1 VTRARL
7 SRVAR
12 SRRDDLVW
20 WSTVE
25 EALASL
31 TVSELKKLAVLVS
44 ATAPNRK
51 PRLVALLV
59 EQLEGERL
67 LALWGRL
74 GELERAA
81 IGEVVHGSERRFNA
95 ERFRAK
101 YGQDPDWGA
110 RDNWGCR
117 VTASPL
123 SLFIYQGVVPDD
135 LLERVEPLVV
145 RPAEASIDSVRELPA
160 AIERLVEHYHY
171 KHESGTET
179 VPLVVDERERAA
191 HEELATV
198 LRLIDAGWVA
208 VSDRTR
214 RPTSAAVRL
223 VTSMLDTGD
232 NDADDELGPIRA
244 FAWPLLIQA
253 AGLAERAGARL
264 RLTAAGRKALAEPAA
279 PTLRRAWKRWLDTRL
294 LDELSRIDAI
304 KGQSGKGRR
313 GLTAAAGRRAVIADA
328 LADCPVGRWVD
339 VDELFRYMRASG
351 HDFEVTRDAWSLYL
365 RSPEYGSLGY
375 DGCGGWE
382 ILQGRYALCV
392 LFEYAATL
400 GLIDVAYV
408 PPAEAREDFRQLWG
422 ADDLEYLSRYD
433 GLSYVRL
440 TPLGAYCLG
449 IVDEYEPPRLELR
462 AVLSVLSTLEVVAT
476 EGSLNAADRIVLE
489 RYADSVSDRVWQLTD
504 QRLLAALEAG
514 GSLTELAEFLTASS
528 VSPLPERAVQLFRD
542 IEERAERIQDNGA
555 ARLIL
560 CGDPALATLVAN
572 HVRTRRLCMLAGE
585 RHLVVPVAS
594 ERAFRRALRELGY
607 PIPASE
613 LRDAA

>member
-1 VTRARL
+1 
-7 SRVAR
+7 VAR
-12 SRRDDLVW
+12 SRRDDSVW
-20 WSTVE
+20 WPTVE
-25 EALASL
+25 EALATL
-31 TVSELKKLAVLVS
+31 TVSALKKLALLVS

-59 EQLEGERL
+59 DQLEGERL
-67 LALWGRL
+67 VGLWGRL

-101 YGQDPDWGA
+101 YGRDPDWGA
-110 RDNWGCR
+110 CDKWGCR
-117 VTASPL
+117 VSASPL
-123 SLFIYQGVVPDD
+123 SLFIYQGVIPDD
-135 LLERVEPLVV
+135 LLSRVEPFVA
-145 RPAEASIDSVRELPA
+145 RPAEASIDSVKELPA

-171 KHESGTET
+171 GKHESGTET

-191 HEELATV
+191 HEELATI

-214 RPTSAAVRL
+214 RPTSAAIRVL
-223 VTSMLDTGD
+223 TSVLDTGD
-232 NDADDELGPIRA
+232 YDADDELGPIRA
-244 FAWPLLIQA
+244 FAWPLLVQA

-264 RLTAAGRKALAEPAA
+264 RLTAAGRKALADPAA
-279 PTLRRAWKRWLDTRL
+279 PTLRRTWKRWLDTRL
-294 LDELSRIDAI
+294 LDELRRIDVI
-304 KGQSGKGRR
+304 KGQTGKGRP
-313 GLTAAAGRRAVIADA
+313 GLTPAAGRRAVIADA

-339 VDELFRYMRASG
+339 VDKLFRYMRASG

-365 RSPEYGSLGY
+365 CSPEYGSLGY
-375 DGCGGWE
+375 DGYGGWE
-382 ILQGRYALCV
+382 ILQARYALCV

-408 PPAEAREDFRQLWG
+408 PPADAREDFRQLWG
-422 ADDLEYLSRYD
+422 AGDLEYLSRYD

-462 AVLSVLSTLEVVAT
+462 AVLSVLSTLEVMAM
-476 EGSLNAADRIVLE
+476 ERSLNAADRIVLN
-489 RYADSVSDRVWQLTD
+489 RYADAVSDRVWQLTD
-504 QRLLAALEAG
+504 DRLMAALEAG
-514 GSLTELAEFLTASS
+514 GSLTELAEFLTARNGA
-528 VSPLPERAVQLFRD
+528 PLPEPAVQLLRD
-542 IEERAERIQDNGA
+542 VERRAERIQDNGA

-613 LRDAA
+613 LGDAA

>member
-1 VTRARL
+1 M
-7 SRVAR
+7 AR
-12 SRRDDLVW
+12 SRRDDSVW
-20 WSTVE
+20 WPTVE
-25 EALASL
+25 EALATL
-31 TVSELKKLAVLVS
+31 TVSALKKLALLVS

-59 EQLEGERL
+59 DQLEGERL
-67 LALWGRL
+67 VGLWGRL

-101 YGQDPDWGA
+101 YGRDPDWGA
-110 RDNWGCR
+110 CDKWGCR
-117 VTASPL
+117 VSASPL
-123 SLFIYQGVVPDD
+123 SLFIYQGVIPDD
-135 LLERVEPLVV
+135 LLSRVEPFVA
-145 RPAEASIDSVRELPA
+145 RPAEASIDSVKELPA

-171 KHESGTET
+171 GKHESGTET

-191 HEELATV
+191 HEELATA
-198 LRLIDAGWVA
+198 LRLIDAGKLA

-214 RPTSAAVRL
+214 RPTAAAVRVL
-223 VTSMLDTGD
+223 TSMLDAGD
-232 NDADDELGPIRA
+232 YDADDELGPIRA
-244 FAWPLLIQA
+244 FAWPLLVQA

-264 RLTAAGRKALAEPAA
+264 RLTAAGRKALADPAA
-279 PTLRRAWKRWLDTRL
+279 PTLRRTWKRWLDTRL
-294 LDELSRIDAI
+294 LDELRRIDVI
-304 KGQSGKGRR
+304 KGQTGKGRP
-313 GLTAAAGRRAVIADA
+313 GLTPAAGRRAVIADA

-365 RSPEYGSLGY
+365 CSPEYGSLGY
-375 DGCGGWE
+375 DGYGGWE
-382 ILQGRYALCV
+382 ILQARYALCV

-408 PPAEAREDFRQLWG
+408 PPADAREDFRQLWG
-422 ADDLEYLSRYD
+422 AGDLEYLSRYD
-433 GLSYVRL
+433 GLSHVRV

-449 IVDEYEPPRLELR
+449 VVDDYEPARLEPR

-476 EGSLNAADRIVLE
+476 EKSLNPSDRIVLN
-489 RYADSVSDRVWQLTD
+489 RYADAVSDRVWQLTD
-504 QRLLAALEAG
+504 DRLLAALEVG
-514 GSLTELAEFLTASS
+514 GSLTELAEFLTTRSGA
-528 VSPLPERAVQLFRD
+528 PLPEPAVQLLRD
-542 IEERAERIQDNGA
+542 IEQRAERIQDNGA

-607 PIPASE
+607 PISTQE